1 MRLSHFR
8 TDFRVNDRYNT
19 SMNTYSPSPFFRIEI
34 YFWKPINIFE
44 ESREDDTLHRYV

>member
-8 TDFRVNDRYNT
+8 TDFRVNDRYEQVP
-19 SMNTYSPSPFFRIEI
+19 PSPFFRIEI